1 MQYLLF
7 TGKNCAACP
16 VMKKNMIDAGM
27 SYIEIDVDTIPGR
40 DLAKEWHI
48 QSKPMLAV
56 VDMKRLNENKSKFGM
71 LINTYSGALPVS
83 ELNKI
88 KKEFD
93 IQKAL

>member
-48 QSKPMLAV
+48 MSRPTLAV
-56 VDMKRLNENKSKFGM
+56 VDMSMIDTKSKKGIPIRTF
-71 LINTYSGALPVS
+71 IGAYPVS
-83 ELNKI
+83 ELHQIMKDYDT
-88 KKEFD
+88 KPST
-93 IQKAL
+93 